1 MWGSEVGCV
10 CVMSIWLGTRAVK
23 QQDQASIRTQ
33 EAVAGLEARLATLML
48 TQHDQPPPP
57 STDTTQLHKVRQG
70 PPLEETAATL
80 AQC

>member
-1 MWGSEVGCV
+1 MVMW
-10 CVMSIWLGTRAVK
+10 IGTRAVK